1 MRGNKV
7 KQSLPQNKTKTNPKL
22 KRFSSLKTNIRRDM
36 Q

>member
-7 KQSLPQNKTKTNPKL
+7 KQSLPQTKTNPKL